1 MTLELIEV
9 LLLQLSGPFATN
21 SSSEIVLNDKM
32 VTIWE
37 KEKKHVNCIQ
47 NPDRIVFYIVTG
59 HINKGWVELPVFQC
73 ARGTTSLELFHLHM
87 AGYAD
92 IGINVHI
99 CTVTF
104 ARFIPGSSGS
114 NIHYQGS
121 VQLSRW
127 YQARA
132 LTAAHHHDCQLR
144 SFNLQLAFKIDFILL
159 YCCYLCHCNSI
170 R

>member
-1 MTLELIEV
+1 M

-37 KEKKHVNCIQ
+37 EEKKHVNCIQ
-47 NPDRIVFYIVTG
+47 NPDRIILYIVTG
-59 HINKGWVELPVFQC
+59 HINKGWVELPVFQH
-73 ARGTTSLELFHLHM
+73 AHGTTSLELFHLHM

-121 VQLSRW
+121 VQVVPGTRTSSC
-127 YQARA
+127 
-132 LTAAHHHDCQLR
+132 TPPQLP
-144 SFNLQLAFKIDFILL
+144 A
-159 YCCYLCHCNSI
+159 
-170 R
+170 